1 MHQHSFSQ
9 GLSSFFQRLPHRF
22 GADALHYLAFNQPV
36 RQQFKRPTYPA
47 QWRFGAGQGNQA
59 GFPLTV
65 QLLLTAIELLP
76 ASQGR
81 LHTLL
86 HTAAAYPFHRRPANL
101 EGPGDIPVLHHP
113 VPLRLIAQQ
122 QNASMGL
129 PVGRRPP
136 SRHHCLQ
143 FLPLLHTQFD
153 PVLLLHHSL
162 PAPYSLAPLI
172 HLIIHQ
178 FKAVG
183 LLAWVHKCRQSP
195 QIRRCLARSAT
206 WRA

>member
-22 GADALHYLAFNQPV
+22 GADAVHYLAFNQPV

-47 QWRFGAGQGNQA
+47 LGRFRAGQGNQA

-65 QLLLTAIELLP
+65 QFLLAAIQLLLAP
-76 ASQGR
+76 QSC
-81 LHTLL
+81 LHTFFY
-86 HTAAAYPFHRRPANL
+86 AAAAHPFHGGSAYL

-122 QNASMGL
+122 QDAGMGL
-129 PVGRRPP
+129 PVGRCPP

-153 PVLLLHHSL
+153 PVLLLHYPL
-162 PAPYSLAPLI
+162 PTLSYLAPYN
-172 HLIIHQ
+172 
-178 FKAVG
+178 
-183 LLAWVHKCRQSP
+183 
-195 QIRRCLARSAT
+195 
-206 WRA
+206 